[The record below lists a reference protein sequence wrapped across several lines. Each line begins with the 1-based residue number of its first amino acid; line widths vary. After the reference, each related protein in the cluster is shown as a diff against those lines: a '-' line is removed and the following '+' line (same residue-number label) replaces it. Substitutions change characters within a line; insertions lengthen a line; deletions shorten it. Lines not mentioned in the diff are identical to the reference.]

1 MWGIKTKPTPCRMA
15 AWVESTKEALEP
27 LLYFLELPMQHRLLA
42 QQAQQQ
48 NRGMEFVIICLN
60 NNNVEA

>member
-1 MWGIKTKPTPCRMA
+1 MA
-15 AWVESTKEALEP
+15 AWAESTKEAFEP